1 MFNLPNLQ
9 VMLMNASTW
18 KLSKEPLGLRPL
30 KPRRNPK
37 FDSKARTETSSGLPD
52 SMVLAV
58 IFIACIYWVLDSIL
72 NIFFENKFNLIAELI
87 GPDMYDVYL
96 RIIVLCLFV
105 MFGSHAQTIINKLK
119 DAKQKLN
126 ESEELWRSLVATA
139 PDVITAVDQKGIIRF
154 VNQDIFMLPRDKAVG
169 KSIYKFLPE
178 KYRYLARESIE
189 SVFETGESESFE
201 VRMGTRSNPT
211 WYTYRVGALRLGRQV
226 IAATI
231 ISSNTTE
238 FKQAEELRRFKEL
251 FDNVTEGV
259 FLFNRKGRFIESND
273 RVLESTGYAK
283 GEFLGLNITK
293 IVEVDQISYIEDML
307 TKISQEG
314 EARFEINIKT
324 KTGELIP
331 NEINC
336 RCISYLGKSC
346 FLAVAR
352 DITQTKLLQNQLL
365 RSERLAAT
373 GQLAASIA
381 HEINSPLQGITA
393 LLSVIRMRHE
403 QDEELL
409 SKLDLIKSA
418 FVSIRNTVRNLID
431 LNRPGKEKK
440 QPMDAN
446 QVIANT
452 MALMVSHLKK
462 NMVNI
467 KMNLAAPESN
477 ITGSPQQ
484 IGQVIMNLVN
494 NALEAMVDTP
504 KFKERLRQ
512 PASIGGEITIDTNCR
527 DEKIIITVKDS
538 GPGIS
543 DKDLNYIFDPFYTR
557 KKKIGMGVG
566 LSICHGIVEDH
577 RGTITAANAPD
588 GGAEF
593 TIELPL
599 EKAAQGG
606 RYKV

>member
-1 MFNLPNLQ
+1 
-9 VMLMNASTW
+9 MNASTLKW
-18 KLSKEPLGLRPL
+18 TKPPFGLSPPKST
-30 KPRRNPK
+30 KKPK
-37 FDSKARTETSSGLPD
+37 FQKAAGTETTNGLPD

-72 NIFFENKFNLIAELI
+72 NIFFGNKFNLIAELI
-87 GPDMYDVYL
+87 GPDLYDVYL
-96 RIIVLCLFV
+96 RVIVLCLFV
-105 MFGSHAQTIINKLK
+105 MFGSHAQSIINKLK
-119 DAKQKLN
+119 EAKQKLN

-154 VNQDIFMLPRDKAVG
+154 VNQDIFQLPREKAVG
-169 KSIYKFLPE
+169 QRIYNFLPE
-178 KYRYLARESIE
+178 KYRHLARESIG
-189 SVFETGESESFE
+189 SVFKTGESDSFE
-201 VRMGTRSNPT
+201 VRMGTRRHPT

-273 RVLESTGYAK
+273 RVLDTTGYAK

-293 IVEVDQISYIEDML
+293 IVEPDQIPYIEDML
-307 TKISQEG
+307 TKVGQDE
-314 EARFEINIKT
+314 EVRFEINIKT
-324 KTGELIP
+324 KNGDIIP

-336 RCISYLGKSC
+336 RYISYLGQPC

-352 DITQTKLLQNQLL
+352 DITETKLLQNQLI

-403 QDEELL
+403 KDEDLL
-409 SKLDLIKSA
+409 NKLDLIKNA

-440 QPMDAN
+440 QPMDVN
-446 QVIANT
+446 QVIENT
-452 MALMVSHLKK
+452 VSLMVSYLNK
-462 NMVNI
+462 NMVDI
-467 KMNLAAPESN
+467 KLNLAAATSN
-477 ITGSPQQ
+477 THASPQQ

-494 NALEAMVDTP
+494 NAVESIVNAPD
-504 KFKERLRQ
+504 FKNKLKQ
-512 PASIGGEITIDTNCR
+512 SASIRGKIGIDTSCR
-527 DEKIIITVKDS
+527 DEEIIITVKDN

-543 DKDLNYIFDPFYTR
+543 NNDLEYIFDPFFTR
-557 KKKIGMGVG
+557 KKKMGMGVG
-566 LSICHGIVEDH
+566 LSICHGIIEDH
-577 RGTITAANAPD
+577 QGTITAKNSPE
-588 GGAEF
+588 GGAVF
-593 TIELPL
+593 TIRLPL
-599 EKAAQGG
+599 GNVA
-606 RYKV
+606 